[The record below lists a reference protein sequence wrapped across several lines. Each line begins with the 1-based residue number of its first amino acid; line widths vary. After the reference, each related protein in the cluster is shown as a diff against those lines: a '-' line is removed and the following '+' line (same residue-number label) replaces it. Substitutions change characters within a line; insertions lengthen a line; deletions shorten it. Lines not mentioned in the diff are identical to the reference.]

1 MEKKLSVLVIVEI
14 LTFSGVN
21 ECTLRKKLFVG
32 GREVDNDIFT
42 VWLGK
47 SLGFKVAVCLG
58 YMFRIKEGT

>member
-1 MEKKLSVLVIVEI
+1 MLSRYIHFISCFKLFWKRNFLFVLVIVDI

-42 VWLGK
+42 V
-47 SLGFKVAVCLG
+47 
-58 YMFRIKEGT
+58 